1 MIKVAKTDIYKFWI
15 FLPEYLEHFMN
26 IYSWFSIMC
35 SMKRILLIFYLK
47 SDTCDY
53 THILSQNAVSMSWGQ
68 AHFLRPFSDKKVQ
81 YFQNSKNPKILKLFQ
96 NLKKKSKIL
105 IFLKFWT
112 FWHFFLNI
120 ENF

>member
-1 MIKVAKTDIYKFWI
+1 
-15 FLPEYLEHFMN
+15 
-26 IYSWFSIMC
+26 MC

-81 YFQNSKNPKILKLFQ
+81 YFQNSKKSQNFENFPK
-96 NLKKKSKIL
+96 LKKKYQ
-105 IFLKFWT
+105 
-112 FWHFFLNI
+112 NV
-120 ENF
+120 